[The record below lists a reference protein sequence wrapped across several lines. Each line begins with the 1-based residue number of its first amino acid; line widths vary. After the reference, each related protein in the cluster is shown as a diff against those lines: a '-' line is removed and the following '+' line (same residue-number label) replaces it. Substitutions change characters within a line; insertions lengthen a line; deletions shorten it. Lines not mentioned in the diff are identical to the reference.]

1 MSYFFKNISIN
12 SKGRERYR
20 KINIIS
26 LSVSKFLLYTRVQ
39 HVTSCSAILVLYIA
53 LLDIR
58 ETLFFSEI
66 IIIDVPSPPPAKE
79 RKKESGARAQRRPF
93 GVFYVSNKLFSLF
106 ALFHVSRRV
115 CVFSS
120 LSTAS
125 LYDVENKNPNTSK
138 AAAAHQ
144 MLIRLYIT
152 YIFSTFFCV

>member
-39 HVTSCSAILVLYIA
+39 HVTSCSALLVLYIA

-93 GVFYVSNKLFSLF
+93 GVFYVSNKLFSLCCP
-106 ALFHVSRRV
+106 VSRRRV
-115 CVFSS
+115 CVFFSS

-125 LYDVENKNPNTSK
+125 LYMMWKIKIQT
-138 AAAAHQ
+138 HQ
-144 MLIRLYIT
+144 KPKQQHIK
-152 YIFSTFFCV
+152 C